1 LNPERA
7 MVRAHGTELDSTGRR
22 RCDPVISALSCE
34 DVAEDGDT
42 CLDGTLAGIAES
54 EHQLG
59 WVEGVVDSVGAHA
72 GLGELRKPGV
82 PERRTGR
89 PVLRGSR
96 RTVKGKVGTLVSDV
110 GLRPVWVG
118 GPEHVETVDGMTRLW
133 FAVARRQRGRHTAF
147 RTLTDLP
154 RQRVLPQRPRPL
166 S

>member
-1 LNPERA
+1 LRAWSTRWVLMPGWENFANPEFPSGERA
-7 MVRAHGTELDSTGRR
+7 DLFYAG
-22 RCDPVISALSCE
+22 P
-34 DVAEDGDT
+34 DG
-42 CLDGTLAGIAES
+42 
-54 EHQLG
+54 
-59 WVEGVVDSVGAHA
+59 
-72 GLGELRKPGV
+72 P
-82 PERRTGR
+82 
-89 PVLRGSR
+89 SR
-96 RTVKGKVGTLVSDV
+96 EKVGTLVSDV